1 MNALSILTEIR
12 AQRPLLHCISN
23 AVSSNDCA
31 NLALAIGA
39 SPVMAPAFEEA
50 EAMTMLAQATV
61 LNLGTPDAARF
72 RTCKACLSAVEKH
85 PQPVIMD
92 PVGVGASRWRLHQTA
107 ELLAAF
113 HPTILRL
120 NFGEALALCG
130 LPGQE
135 QGVDSVG
142 AASEHDRANLAVRL
156 AQLQRTTVLLT
167 GKEDYVTDGRRVFRI
182 SGGSERI
189 CRITGAGDMLS
200 VLCAAFTAVEQDA
213 AMAAAQA
220 AVFWKCCAEYAETVA
235 ADQGIGSF
243 HFALLDAAESVR
255 PEQLQKEGRMI
266 QLH

>member
-1 MNALSILTEIR
+1 M
-12 AQRPLLHCISN
+12 
-23 AVSSNDCA
+23 
-31 NLALAIGA
+31 
-39 SPVMAPAFEEA
+39 
-50 EAMTMLAQATV
+50 
-61 LNLGTPDAARF
+61 
-72 RTCKACLSAVEKH
+72 
-85 PQPVIMD
+85 
-92 PVGVGASRWRLHQTA
+92 GASRWRLHQTA